1 MYNSSAFNLG
11 TGFIR
16 LGGGVLSVAIL
27 SRTWSQSDFG
37 SWAFITAITSTSAA
51 LDFGLSIYAGSLSKE
66 NSQGENYEQ
75 KINSILILA
84 VVVAGLASSLL
95 VLLAPWLAAFIH
107 EEESQL
113 VVADAISGCAFGLAG
128 GKMLAGVASAILISQ
143 NRYKDLALI
152 SAGQVLT
159 ILGVNLATTLTQS
172 TFNLNLAL
180 QSYATAGW
188 AVIILVVIRYSAVQV
203 GGREAKIAA
212 CANISSLID
221 TVKKSLSLF
230 ASSLSSICFSNV
242 DKLLVGSAL
251 GSKNLAFY
259 TIASLVA
266 GQINSLSALL
276 VQPIIHIVPKVDSNK
291 QAALS
296 LEKYAN
302 ISIIAGP
309 SLALSLILLSPIV
322 RSIFFPSLHDQNQIY
337 FAEQS
342 IALMCFIYGIYS
354 TNCYGYYYLLSKQV
368 FKFIS
373 IVVSISTAL
382 VLLGMAG
389 MGNSFGLLGLVA
401 CNAAY
406 IISCMLTIVALKGQ
420 EKNYRVAFYA
430 FVSISMVGMAC
441 IASKYLMF
449 TRA

>member
-1 MYNSSAFNLG
+1 
-11 TGFIR
+11 
-16 LGGGVLSVAIL
+16 
-27 SRTWSQSDFG
+27 
-37 SWAFITAITSTSAA
+37 
-51 LDFGLSIYAGSLSKE
+51 
-66 NSQGENYEQ
+66 
-75 KINSILILA
+75 
-84 VVVAGLASSLL
+84 
-95 VLLAPWLAAFIH
+95 
-107 EEESQL
+107 
-113 VVADAISGCAFGLAG
+113 
-128 GKMLAGVASAILISQ
+128 
-143 NRYKDLALI
+143 LALI

-159 ILGVNLATTLTQS
+159 ILGVNLATALTQS

-188 AVIILVVIRYSAVQV
+188 AIIILVVIGSCAVQV
-203 GGREAKIAA
+203 RGGEAKIATS
-212 CANISSLID
+212 ANISTLID

-230 ASSLSSICFSNV
+230 ASSLSSICFSSV
-242 DKLLVGSAL
+242 DKLIVGSAL

-259 TIASLVA
+259 TIAGLVA

-276 VQPIIHIVPKVDSNK
+276 VQPIIHIVPKVDSNN

-309 SLALSLILLSPIV
+309 SLGLSLILLSPIV

-430 FVSISMVGMAC
+430 FVSISMVSMAC

>member
-11 TGFIR
+11 TGFIK

-27 SRTWSQSDFG
+27 SRAWSQSEFG
-37 SWAFITAITSTSAA
+37 LWAFVTAITSTSAA
-51 LDFGLSIYAGSLSKE
+51 LDFGLTLYSGSLSKE
-66 NSQGENYEQ
+66 DSKGENYEQ

-95 VLLAPWLAAFIH
+95 FLLAPWLAAFIH
-107 EEESQL
+107 DEESQL
-113 VVADAISGCAFGLAG
+113 VVADAISGCAFGLTG
-128 GKMLAGVASAILISQ
+128 GKMLAGVASVILISQ
-143 NRYKDLALI
+143 NRYKALALI

-159 ILGVNLATTLTQS
+159 ILGVNLATALTQS

-180 QSYATAGW
+180 QSYVTAGW
-188 AVIILVVIRYSAVQV
+188 AIIILIIIKAWAFQV
-203 GGREAKIAA
+203 RGREARIAA
-212 CANISSLID
+212 RANISSLID
-221 TVKKSLSLF
+221 TVKKSLSIF
-230 ASSLSSICFSNV
+230 ASSLSSTCFSSV
-242 DKLLVGSAL
+242 DKLIVGSAL
-251 GSKNLAFY
+251 GSKNLAYY

-276 VQPIIHIVPKVDSNK
+276 VQPIIHIVPKVHSNK

-296 LEKYAN
+296 LAKYAN

-309 SLALSLILLSPIV
+309 SLGLSLILLSPII
-322 RSIFFPSLHDQNQIY
+322 RSLFLPSLHDENQIY
-337 FAEQS
+337 LAEQS

-373 IVVSISTAL
+373 VVVSISTIL
-382 VLLGMAG
+382 VLLGMVG

-406 IISCMLTIVALKGQ
+406 IISCILTIVALKGQ
-420 EKNYRVAFYA
+420 EKKIRIAFYA
-430 FVSISMVGMAC
+430 FVSISIVSMVC
-441 IASKYLMF
+441 ITSKYVMF
-449 TRA
+449 TGI

>member
-1 MYNSSAFNLG
+1 MNNSSAFNLG

-16 LGGGVLSVAIL
+16 IGGGVLSVAIL

-37 SWAFITAITSTSAA
+37 SWAFVTAITSTSAA
-51 LDFGLSIYAGSLSKE
+51 VDFGLTIYAGSLSKE
-66 NSQGENYEQ
+66 DSKGENYEQ

-84 VVVAGLASSLL
+84 VVVAGLVSGLL
-95 VLLAPWLAAFIH
+95 FLLAPWLVAFIH
-107 EEESQL
+107 DEENQL
-113 VVADAISGCAFGLAG
+113 VVADAISGCAFGLTG
-128 GKMLAGVASAILISQ
+128 GKMLAGVASVILISQ
-143 NRYKDLALI
+143 NRYKDLTLI
-152 SAGQVLT
+152 STGQVLT

-172 TFNLNLAL
+172 SFNLNLAL

-188 AVIILVVIRYSAVQV
+188 AMIILIVIRSWIVQV
-203 GGREAKIAA
+203 RGREARIAA
-212 CANISSLID
+212 CANVSSLID

-230 ASSLSSICFSNV
+230 ASSLSSLCFSSV
-242 DKLLVGSAL
+242 DKLIVGSAL
-251 GSKNLAFY
+251 GSKNLAIY

-291 QAALS
+291 HAALS

-302 ISIIAGP
+302 ISLIAGP
-309 SLALSLILLSPIV
+309 SLGLSLILLSPII
-322 RSIFFPSLHDQNQIY
+322 RSIFFPSLHDQNQIF

-354 TNCYGYYYLLSKQV
+354 TNCYGYYYLLSRQD

-373 IVVSISTAL
+373 IVVSISTVL
-382 VLLGMAG
+382 VLLGMVG

-401 CNAAY
+401 CNTAY
-406 IISCMLTIVALKGQ
+406 IISCILTIVALKGQ
-420 EKNYRVAFYA
+420 EKKYRIAFYA
-430 FVSISMVGMAC
+430 FVSISIVSMAC
-441 IASKYLMF
+441 ITSKYLMF
-449 TRA
+449 TVI

>member
-37 SWAFITAITSTSAA
+37 SWAFVTAITSTSAA

-143 NRYKDLALI
+143 NRYRDLALI

-159 ILGVNLATTLTQS
+159 VLGVNLATTLTQS

-188 AVIILVVIRYSAVQV
+188 AVIILVVIRYCAVQV

-212 CANISSLID
+212 RANISSLID

-242 DKLLVGSAL
+242 DKLIVGSAL

-309 SLALSLILLSPIV
+309 SLGLSLILLSPIV

-382 VLLGMAG
+382 VLLGMTV

-406 IISCMLTIVALKGQ
+406 IISCSLTIVALKGQ

-430 FVSISMVGMAC
+430 FVSISMVSMAC